1 MGISECGSL
10 VAVAAAW
17 QRLAALS
24 PDLVDVAIELDEASL
39 LVLRVGEGNEV
50 PTTTIFF
57 VEWTQGTRNRKEIAA
72 QKKPEPDS
80 PLKIR
85 KP

>member
-1 MGISECGSL
+1 MRLPRRRRRSL
-10 VAVAAAW
+10 

-57 VEWTQGTRNRKEIAA
+57 VEWTQGTRTERRLPP
-72 QKKPEPDS
+72 KKNPNPT
-80 PLKIR
+80 PH
-85 KP
+85 